1 MLLVGFVPGPNNP
14 KDLDSFL
21 WPLVEEMLHL
31 EVGLE
36 SWNAATQQ
44 TFTLHAYI
52 TIITADMPGRE
63 KLMRMKGNRAYRY
76 CNYCLCHGIY
86 NGAIYCPFSP
96 PSNPPNTIKDEVK
109 LQWRTYDRVN
119 LPMRNNKKFREDSKH
134 ISETNHQA
142 AANITG
148 IPQNSQLIAILLI
161 LVVSRYFR

>member
-44 TFTLHAYI
+44 TFKLHACI

-63 KLMRMKGNRAYRY
+63 KLMQMKGNRAYRY

-109 LQWRTYDRVN
+109 LQWRTYDRVTGGDR
-119 LPMRNNKKFREDSKH
+119 MRQPQQPCILSTVLINFHPLLRVPEL
-134 ISETNHQA
+134 
-142 AANITG
+142 
-148 IPQNSQLIAILLI
+148 PQNLNSCK
-161 LVVSRYFR
+161 F